1 MGKSS
6 INGPLFMA
14 MLNNQRVSSLF
25 KRSSDFMTIYF
36 EQLVDGPT
44 PSQTNGY
51 ISILPI
57 LETPLRAVFNVQ
69 SVDDCTGF

>member
-1 MGKSS
+1 
-6 INGPLFMA
+6 MA
-14 MLNNQRVSSLF
+14 MLNSQRVSSLF

-44 PSQTNGY
+44 PSQTNSY

-57 LETPLRAVFNVQ
+57 LETPIGAVFNIQ